1 MSYGQNLF
9 TSADWGT
16 PRDFQVAR
24 PIRLQIA
31 KVHFGSVHDALHQW
45 HMMACMC
52 VLCAVL
58 DT

>member
-9 TSADWGT
+9 NSADWGT
-16 PRDFQVAR
+16 PRDFQVAS

-45 HMMACMC
+45 HVC
-52 VLCAVL
+52 VYCV
-58 DT
+58 